1 MDERERGHAVVV
13 GGSGDLGRAIAL
25 RLGKDGRRVTLLAR
39 DEARLRAAVEEL
51 RAGGVEALALV
62 ADATDRAAVA
72 AALEKVASDAPV
84 LDLVV
89 HAAGLMATD
98 FAMRAVPERWAKML
112 DANLVGVANVASAVV
127 PHFRRAGRGTFVAI
141 GSTAGQG
148 GHPGLAS
155 YAASKAALRSY
166 LATLQAEVLR
176 HGMRVSL
183 VSPDAVRSAAH
194 QRSGRDPKALIP
206 ESAVAAAVAF
216 AAGLA
221 EGVRIAEI
229 VLEGPPP
236 VATE

>member
-1 MDERERGHAVVV
+1 MDARERGYAVVV

-25 RLGKDGRRVTLLAR
+25 RLGTDGRRITLLAR
-39 DEARLRAAVEEL
+39 DEERLRAAVEGL
-51 RAGGVEALALV
+51 RAAGVDASHQV
-62 ADATDRAAVA
+62 ADATDRASVLA
-72 AALEKVASDAPV
+72 AFETAAKDAPA

-98 FAMRAVPERWAKML
+98 FAMRAAPERWAKML
-112 DANLVGVANVASAVV
+112 DANLVSVANVAAAVV
-127 PHFRRAGRGTFVAI
+127 PHLRRAGRGTFVAI
-141 GSTAGQG
+141 GSTAGHG

-176 HGMRVSL
+176 HGVRVTL

-194 QRSGRDPKALIP
+194 QRSGRDPKTLIP
-206 ESAVAAAVAF
+206 ESEVAAAVAF

-229 VLEGPPP
+229 VLESPPP
-236 VATE
+236 AAKE